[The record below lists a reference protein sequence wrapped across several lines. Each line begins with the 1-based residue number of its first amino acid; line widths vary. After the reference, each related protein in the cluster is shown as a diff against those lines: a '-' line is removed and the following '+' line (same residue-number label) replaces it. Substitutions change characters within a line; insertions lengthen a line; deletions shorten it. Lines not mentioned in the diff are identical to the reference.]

1 LRRIRRIEYQSTLE
15 VVMKSLVHAAQ
26 AVAVAVALIVPV
38 ASFAQSNGPVTR
50 AQVRAELVQL
60 EKAGY
65 SPARGSD
72 PHYPDDLLAA
82 EAKVAAQNN
91 AVGGVADGS
100 SASGAAIAAARPA
113 YDGMKPVYFGQ

>member
-1 LRRIRRIEYQSTLE
+1 
-15 VVMKSLVHAAQ
+15 MKSLIQ
-26 AVAVAVALIVPV
+26 AVAVAVALVVPV
-38 ASFAQSNGPVTR
+38 ASFAQSNVSSNGPVTR

-65 SPARGSD
+65 SPARGND

-100 SASGAAIAAARPA
+100 SASGAAVAAARPA

>member
-1 LRRIRRIEYQSTLE
+1 
-15 VVMKSLVHAAQ
+15 MKSLIQ
-26 AVAVAVALIVPV
+26 AVAVAVALVVPV

-50 AQVRAELVQL
+50 AQVRAELAQL

-65 SPARGSD
+65 SPARGND
-72 PHYPDDLLAA
+72 PHYPDDILAA
-82 EAKVAAQNN
+82 EAKVAAQNS

-100 SASGAAIAAARPA
+100 TASGGRVAPVAERPA